1 MSLRKNTSEIKQK
14 DFKCVTYKSIFNTND
29 NQRNS
34 NLFFG
39 DGIAIARYDQLQY
52 PQLDKITDK
61 QLGFFWRPEEVD
73 LGRDR
78 LDFKSLTD
86 SEQHIFTS
94 NLKRQIVLDSIQGR
108 APTETLLNIA
118 SVPELE
124 PLLLSWGFFE
134 TLHSRS
140 YTHII
145 RNVYAD
151 PTEIFDKILE
161 TPAIVECADDIT
173 RDYDDFIEYSKWY
186 QMLGLGNFV
195 IEDQNQGKKFINI
208 DMQNIKK
215 KLWRVLHAINV
226 LEGIRFYVSFACSW
240 NFAEQRKMEGNAKI
254 IKFIARDENLHLA
267 ITQHLIKILLKS
279 DDDFKEINESER
291 DNITELFV
299 SGIEQEKKWSEYLF
313 QDGSM
318 LGLNHQVLCDYI
330 EWIGAKRMKSMGLQV
345 PYSTGVA
352 NPLPWTA
359 RWISGQDV
367 QVAPQ
372 EAEIS
377 SYQVGAVKNDLD
389 KNFFKNLEF

>member
-1 MSLRKNTSEIKQK
+1 M
-14 DFKCVTYKSIFNTND
+14 TYKSIFNTND

-73 LGRDR
+73 LSRDR
-78 LDFKSLTD
+78 LEFKNLTE

-124 PLLLSWGFFE
+124 PLILSWGFFE

-145 RNVYAD
+145 RNVYSD
-151 PTEIFDKILE
+151 PTTVFDKILE
-161 TPAIVECADDIT
+161 IPAITDCTNDIT

-186 QMLGLGNFV
+186 QVLGLGNFV
-195 IEDQNQGKKFINI
+195 IEDQNQRKKFINI
-208 DMQNIKK
+208 DIKSLKK
-215 KLWRVLHAINV
+215 KLWKVLHAINV
-226 LEGIRFYVSFACSW
+226 LEGIRFYVSFACAW

-254 IKFIARDENLHLA
+254 IKLIARDENLHLA
-267 ITQHLIKILLKS
+267 TTQHLIKILLKT
-279 DDDFKEINESER
+279 DEDFQEINESEK
-291 DNITELFV
+291 DDITELFV
-299 SGIEQEKKWSEYLF
+299 SGIEQEKQWSEFLF

-330 EWIGAKRMKSMGLQV
+330 EWIGAKRMKSLGLQA
-345 PYSTGVA
+345 PFSTSVA
-352 NPLPWTA
+352 NPLPWTS

-372 EAEIS
+372 EAEQS
-377 SYQVGAVKNDLD
+377 SYTVGAVKNDLD
-389 KNFFKNLEF
+389 NNFFKNLEF